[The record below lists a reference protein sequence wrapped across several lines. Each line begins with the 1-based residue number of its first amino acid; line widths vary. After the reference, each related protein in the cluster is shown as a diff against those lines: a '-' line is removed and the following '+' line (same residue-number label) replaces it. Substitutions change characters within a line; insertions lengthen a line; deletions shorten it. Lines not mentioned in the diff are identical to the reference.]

1 MAVTTIPTAGIAD
14 DAIVTGKIT
23 DGTIATGDLADD
35 AVTAAKAAFSLG
47 KIGQVLQGQSNT
59 EISTSITNNDQ
70 DIVTQSITPSASS
83 SKILIIGT
91 VMGIQGGT
99 SSVNTRWNL
108 KVFRDTTEI
117 MNSGANRWDFTTE
130 YERDGGF
137 SIQWY
142 DTPSSTS
149 ALNYRLTSNWS
160 DTGGGTCYVNKDGNS
175 GYSTITLMEV
185 LA

>member
-1 MAVTTIPTAGIAD
+1 MAVTTIPSAGITDATIDTAD
-14 DAIVTGKIT
+14 IK
-23 DGTIATGDLADD
+23 DD
-35 AVTAAKAAFSLG
+35 AVTAAKAGFSPG
-47 KIGQVLQGQSNT
+47 KIGQVLQGQNNT
-59 EISTSITNNDQ
+59 QISTSISDNDQ
-70 DIVTQSITPSASS
+70 DIVTQSITPSATS
-83 SKILIIGT
+83 SKILIVGT
-91 VMGIQGGT
+91 IMGIQGGT
-99 SSVNTRWNL
+99 SSGNTRWNL
-108 KVFRDTTEI
+108 KVYRDTTEI
-117 MNSGANRWDFTTE
+117 MNSGANRWDFTTN

-149 ALNYRLTSNWS
+149 AINYRLTSNWS

>member
-1 MAVTTIPTAGIAD
+1 MAVTTIPSAGITDATIDTAD
-14 DAIVTGKIT
+14 IK
-23 DGTIATGDLADD
+23 DD
-35 AVTAAKAAFSLG
+35 AVTAAKAAFGLG
-47 KIGQVLQGQSNT
+47 KIGQVLQGQNAT
-59 EISTSITNNDQ
+59 EISTSISDNDQ
-70 DIVTQSITPSASS
+70 DIVTQSITPTASS

-99 SSVNTRWNL
+99 SSANTRWNC
-108 KVFRDTTEI
+108 KMYRDSNLI
-117 MNSGANRWDFTTE
+117 HYSQANRWDFTTE

-137 SIQWY
+137 SIQWLES
-142 DTPSSTS
+142 PSSTS

-175 GYSTITLMEV
+175 GYSTITLMEI

>member
-1 MAVTTIPTAGIAD
+1 MTVTTIPTAGIAD
-14 DAIVTGKIT
+14 DAV
-23 DGTIATGDLADD
+23 TIA
-35 AVTAAKAAFSLG
+35 KASGFG
-47 KIGQVLQGQSNT
+47 KIGQVLQGQSAT
-59 EISTSITNNDQ
+59 EISTSISDNDQ

-99 SSVNTRWNL
+99 SSSNTRWNC
-108 KVFRDTTEI
+108 KMYRDSNLI
-117 MNSGANRWDFTTE
+117 HYSQANRWDFTTE

-137 SIQWY
+137 SIQWLES
-142 DTPSSTS
+142 PSSTS

-160 DTGGGTCYVNKDGNS
+160 DTGGGTCYINKDGNS
-175 GYSTITLMEV
+175 GYSTITLMEI

>member
-1 MAVTTIPTAGIAD
+1 MAVTTIPSAGITDATIDTAD
-14 DAIVTGKIT
+14 IK
-23 DGTIATGDLADD
+23 DD
-35 AVTAAKAAFSLG
+35 AVTAAKAAFGLG
-47 KIGQVLQGQSNT
+47 KIGQVLQGQNAT
-59 EISTSITNNDQ
+59 EISTSISDNDQ

-83 SKILIIGT
+83 SKILVIGT

-99 SSVNTRWNL
+99 SSSNTRWNC
-108 KVFRDTTEI
+108 KMYRDSNLI
-117 MNSGANRWDFTTE
+117 HYSQANRWDFTTE

-137 SIQWY
+137 SIQWLES
-142 DTPSSTS
+142 PSSTS

-175 GYSTITLMEV
+175 GYSTITLMEI